1 MLIHQLL
8 LLRGQSRRL
17 IIIHRSDLDRAAI
30 LISAHNSAETKRA
43 TATRFRRFVT
53 SSTCSGRWSANAARW
68 PTAAESWRTAAAKL
82 RGTPATTAATPDMHL
97 GRNSWFSTA
106 PRLAWFA
113 RFVRLEG
120 ADARLPE
127 WSARE
132 TRSAAG
138 PARHFPAPNF
148 DTGPC
153 PAAVDVSPDHGIE
166 HLSQHFGRQSF
177 SVDSRCASIIF
188 AAVSCPS

>member
-106 PRLAWFA
+106 PSGAEFVVLHRPEA
-113 RFVRLEG
+113 RVVR
-120 ADARLPE
+120 AVRAARRGRCPAPRMVRPGDPVRRR
-127 WSARE
+127 ARE
-132 TRSAAG
+132 ALPRPKLRYWAMS
-138 PARHFPAPNF
+138 RRRR
-148 DTGPC
+148 C
-153 PAAVDVSPDHGIE
+153 
-166 HLSQHFGRQSF
+166 QS
-177 SVDSRCASIIF
+177 
-188 AAVSCPS
+188 